1 MNSDLTQI
9 DWSLLSLTVVLVLG
23 ITALVL
29 LSV

>member
-1 MNSDLTQI
+1 MNSDITQI